1 MDKEKSFKLFSLPRL
16 NSSQVSAV
24 KPQAIAG
31 DGGFFQGFNKFADDD
46 FNLPFTMKSLPHP
59 NKNKSSDLL
68 PQKVKHL
75 PVIEEENVESM
86 AQLYSKL
93 YNEAEKIKRW
103 KLSVESEMKQKEKKI
118 QENKKTI
125 DAQRK
130 AIQELQFEN
139 EKLSLKL
146 EDEMHENKDLLNENN
161 ATRHLCD
168 LLKETCARSE
178 EKTNMYEVEREETR
192 QLYVELNNNIE
203 KMIMA
208 FEELRVQAEN
218 SRMDM
223 YFKFKEESEKKQK
236 LDNEFKTHLNIKEKQ
251 VLLLKHQNEEKDNEL
266 INIKHQLHEA
276 MHKINDLE
284 KIKEQQNKMLRE
296 TDEKLEELMVQFQ
309 RTKDSLQKSENV
321 QKNLETELQA
331 ALTKLVQVSEDKE
344 AEMEEL
350 KETKA
355 LHALAVDELQVT
367 VYNLK
372 EQLILEKERL
382 KESEDKSQQ
391 LILELQKKSTE
402 FGEMSKL
409 KNDNETELQ
418 GLKKAL
424 ESSLMVQKD
433 LEQQVIQEKSQN
445 RTLMK
450 EIEMKDF
457 NHGNFK
463 GTIQGLVDE
472 KDHLEKTVKILQENE
487 KELQDIIQIRE
498 KKIRELEIQATTAV
512 AEHEENLYKQLV
524 KLKEERDKEMLK
536 YEEFIV
542 DYNRVLLAKE
552 QMAKDVDNAFTE
564 VKILQ
569 NSLKARNIENEI
581 SKKEKQLKTLENK
594 FNILKKQIE
603 NKNRSIEDL
612 QQENKTFKKKIS
624 SDSKQCSAQ
633 EAEVIQLKAKLENI
647 RLQSEKSNNSYQKEI
662 KERSFTEEKLR
673 EEAERMKV
681 IADEA
686 QKMQK
691 ETDIRCQ
698 HKIAEMV
705 ALMEKHK
712 HQYDKMVEEKDA
724 ELGLHKTKEQE
735 TISTKV
741 SLEIELCCLKK
752 ELMALK
758 EQFEKVEE
766 KEMLARVAK
775 EKKEVKHKS
784 LVSEEDMFKKLYKE
798 LPEAAPLFMTSSKKV
813 PSSVSKSPGTA
824 LKLATVKKM
833 RESGWT
839 AVANVDRK
847 KKNKAAEKLFT

>member
-178 EKTNMYEVEREETR
+178 EKTNM
-192 QLYVELNNNIE
+192 
-203 KMIMA
+203 
-208 FEELRVQAEN
+208 
-218 SRMDM
+218 
-223 YFKFKEESEKKQK
+223 FKEESEKKQK

-402 FGEMSKL
+402 FGLKKLKESKLAGEMSKL

>member
-309 RTKDSLQKSENV
+309 RTKDSLQKSE
-321 QKNLETELQA
+321 
-331 ALTKLVQVSEDKE
+331 
-344 AEMEEL
+344 
-350 KETKA
+350 
-355 LHALAVDELQVT
+355 
-367 VYNLK
+367 
-372 EQLILEKERL
+372 
-382 KESEDKSQQ
+382 
-391 LILELQKKSTE
+391 
-402 FGEMSKL
+402 
-409 KNDNETELQ
+409 
-418 GLKKAL
+418 